1 MIKKKKRQSQVAEM
15 RQLSSVWLKKL
26 AERSLILQHRDAW
39 LWKKTLL
46 NVQSIPSSVGWFF
59 VSPGSQP
66 LVNRCCNHVIFFLLL
81 PLSLMGPHQLIAA
94 DLSISRLRRLSA
106 HHCPAPV
113 FDSPLEGSKF
123 YFLPLFHRRVPVLS
137 SPLAEERITAA
148 SLKHRPY
155 WNPFINSPSPSNFSV
170 VLPSGKIR

>member
-59 VSPGSQP
+59 VSPESQP
-66 LVNRCCNHVIFFLLL
+66 LVNRCCNHVIFFYCFLC
-81 PLSLMGPHQLIAA
+81 PWWDPISWSLQ
-94 DLSISRLRRLSA
+94 ISPSPDYGV
-106 HHCPAPV
+106 CQPITAPRPCLTACLKDQN
-113 FDSPLEGSKF
+113 FTSS
-123 YFLPLFHRRVPVLS
+123 LFF
-137 SPLAEERITAA
+137 TAA
-148 SLKHRPY
+148 SLFSLRRSPKKELQQHHSNTAPTEAHLSTRP
-155 WNPFINSPSPSNFSV
+155 PRAIF
-170 VLPSGKIR
+170 R